1 MGPILCLKT
10 PSKWQHS
17 SCIMVSFQLYAIRTF
32 LGIESNVFVDISKST
47 FQKIKFDLSMD
58 SYSHM
63 QHSIVPPVIDPNAL

>member
-1 MGPILCLKT
+1 
-10 PSKWQHS
+10 
-17 SCIMVSFQLYAIRTF
+17 MVSFQLYAIRAF

-63 QHSIVPPVIDPNAL
+63 YHFGSIFNSEHSIVPPIIDLNALWHT